1 MNLLSVNCRGSGRP
15 EAVQELHHVLQTVR
29 PAVLFL
35 METKMHRNRA
45 MVLKKSLGFPNAE
58 AVSSEGLSGGLMLL
72 WRGDVT
78 LANT

>member
-1 MNLLSVNCRGSGRP
+1 M
-15 EAVQELHHVLQTVR
+15 
-29 PAVLFL
+29 LFL
-35 METKMHRNRA
+35 METKMHRDRA